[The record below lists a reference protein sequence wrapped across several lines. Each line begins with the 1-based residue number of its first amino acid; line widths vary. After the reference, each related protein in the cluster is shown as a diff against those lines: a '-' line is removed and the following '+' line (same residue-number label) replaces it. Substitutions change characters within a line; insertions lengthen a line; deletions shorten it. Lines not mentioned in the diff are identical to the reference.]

1 MSHTEGCQR
10 GNKRAE
16 IITNLGAY
24 QDHRHIV
31 SGKSVEII
39 RKWIFPT
46 IRGASSMKNLMV
58 SLLFI
63 IVIVSFITNFF
74 LEETAQTIVNVIG
87 IIDILILAIVFRI
100 IKTP

>member
-1 MSHTEGCQR
+1 
-10 GNKRAE
+10 
-16 IITNLGAY
+16 
-24 QDHRHIV
+24 
-31 SGKSVEII
+31 
-39 RKWIFPT
+39 
-46 IRGASSMKNLMV
+46 MKNLMV

-87 IIDILILAIVFRI
+87 IIGILILAIVFRI